1 MIKSLKIENFRNH
14 NKYSLNLEKTTVLI
28 GKNGIGKTNILE
40 ALTLISF
47 GRSFREDERKNLI
60 MFDADWARVKL
71 DDYEIFLQRRPR
83 LLTQIK
89 HRGVAKK
96 LSEVVGQ
103 LPCVVFSPE
112 TLDIITGEP
121 SERRRFMD
129 IAISQVDRTYLKN
142 LNSYTKVRRQRNKL
156 LERVSEGLAGEV
168 ELSYWDEQLAVYGDE
183 ITAKRKE
190 AIEQF
195 NQKVAD
201 YYKVISG
208 NAKAEMV
215 IEYQAKGEGGL
226 RKKLL
231 EHRASEI
238 GAKNTIFGPHR
249 DELIFKLN
257 SRDMAHYASRG
268 ETRSAILAL
277 KVAELDY
284 IEKERS
290 KSPEIYDQ
298 EAHPLLLLDD
308 VYSEFDAERRGHL
321 VALISKYQTLITTTD
336 IEHLSHDLIKSASVV
351 ELNSSK

>member
-1 MIKSLKIENFRNH
+1 MIKNLKIENFRNH
-14 NKYSLNLEKTTVLI
+14 TKYSLDLQRITVLI
-28 GKNGIGKTNILE
+28 GKNGVGKTNILE

-60 MFDADWARVKL
+60 MFDADWARVTL
-71 DDYEIFLQRRPR
+71 DEYEIFLQRRPR

-96 LSEVVGQ
+96 MSEVVGQ

-129 IAISQVDRTYLKN
+129 ISISQVDRSYLKN
-142 LNSYTKVRRQRNKL
+142 LNAYTKVRRQRNKL

-168 ELSYWDEQLAVYGDE
+168 ELSYWDEQLAAYGDE
-183 ITAKRKE
+183 ITDKRKE

-195 NQKVAD
+195 NIKVAE
-201 YYKVISG
+201 YYTTISAD
-208 NAKAEMV
+208 NDSQMS
-215 IEYQAKGEGGL
+215 IEYHAKGEGGL
-226 RKKLL
+226 RKKLR
-231 EHRASEI
+231 EHRSAEI

-257 SRDMAHYASRG
+257 NRDMAHYASRG

-284 IEKERS
+284 IEKERA
-290 KSPEIYDQ
+290 KSPEIYDLD
-298 EAHPLLLLDD
+298 AHPLLLLDD
-308 VYSEFDAERRGHL
+308 VYSEFDADRRGHL
-321 VALISKYQTLITTTD
+321 AKLISKYQTLITTTD
-336 IEHLSHDLIKSASVV
+336 IEHLSKDLIKQAFVV
-351 ELNSSK
+351 ELNTG